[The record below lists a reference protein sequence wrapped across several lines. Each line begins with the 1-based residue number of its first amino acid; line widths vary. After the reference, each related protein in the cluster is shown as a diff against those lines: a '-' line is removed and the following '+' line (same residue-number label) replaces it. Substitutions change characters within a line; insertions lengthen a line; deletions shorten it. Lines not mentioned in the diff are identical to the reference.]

1 MKQIVSIAFSIAC
14 LMDPAV
20 FAASLDKKAVEVLEH
35 YCFNCHF

>member
-1 MKQIVSIAFSIAC
+1 MKQIGLIIVSITY

-35 YCFNCHF
+35 YCFNCRF